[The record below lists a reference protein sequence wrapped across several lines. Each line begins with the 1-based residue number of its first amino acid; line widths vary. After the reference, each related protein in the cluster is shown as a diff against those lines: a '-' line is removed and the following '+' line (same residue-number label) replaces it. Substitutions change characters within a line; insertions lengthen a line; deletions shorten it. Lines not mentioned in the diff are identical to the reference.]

1 MKGKEEMG
9 FLEVLTIIFVVL
21 KLTSVIDWSW
31 WLIFSPMYVAIVLYT
46 VIIAIQIRVWKNM
59 DNSHSGFVK
68 RMNKNFDKWENK

>member
-1 MKGKEEMG
+1 MG

-59 DNSHSGFVK
+59 GNSYSGFVK
-68 RMNKNFDKWENK
+68 RTNKNFDKWENK

>member
-1 MKGKEEMG
+1 MG

-31 WLIFSPMYVAIVLYT
+31 WLVFSPMYIAIVLYT
-46 VIIAIQIRVWKNM
+46 VIIVIQIRVWKNM
-59 DNSHSGFVK
+59 DNSHSEFVK

>member
-1 MKGKEEMG
+1 MG

-21 KLTSVIDWSW
+21 KLTSVIDWTW

-59 DNSHSGFVK
+59 DNSH
-68 RMNKNFDKWENK
+68 DDHQADD